1 MTRIYLSNDRTEV
14 DMNGLARAF
23 GLSREALDETVSLG
37 VINYFYELGPGD
49 TATPRMVFR
58 SKHTGQR
65 VTLDRIGR
73 IMPPENGLSVDRP
86 VPCSATCRP
95 DGAPS
100 HTANAVMTAEP
111 ADATGQSR
119 QHVAARRLDDL
130 LDEALR
136 ESFPASDPVAISFDA
151 PRPGP

>member
-1 MTRIYLSNDRTEV
+1 MIQLHLSNDRTAV
-14 DMNGLARAF
+14 DMHMLAKAF
-23 GLSREALDETVSLG
+23 GLSRGALDDALG
-37 VINYFYELGPGD
+37 LGAISYWTELGAGD
-49 TATPRMVFR
+49 SATPRTVFR
-58 SKHTGQR
+58 STDTGQR

-73 IMPPENGLSVDRP
+73 IMPPERGLPVDRP

-100 HTANAVMTAEP
+100 HTANAVTTAEP

>member
-14 DMNGLARAF
+14 DMDGLASAF
-23 GLSREALDETVSLG
+23 GLSREALDQIVSLG

-73 IMPPENGLSVDRP
+73 IMPSQDKFKADQP
-86 VPCSATCRP
+86 VPCSVACRP
-95 DGAPS
+95 DAATPFEPS
-100 HTANAVMTAEP
+100 EVS
-111 ADATGQSR
+111 GQPPDDP
-119 QHVAARRLDDL
+119 AARRLDDL

-136 ESFPASDPVAISFDA
+136 ETFPASDPVAISFDA
-151 PRPGP
+151 PRARL